1 MSLGLNERQIGLFFC
16 ILAFAYIFGSL
27 VVSKLPKKVDKKLWI
42 ILGLFASVPSQLL
55 NGPS

>member
-42 ILGLFASVPSQLL
+42 ILGLFASVPS
-55 NGPS
+55 